1 MKAARKI
8 LPDKRGAYK
17 LFERGCLFQDF
28 QYMENIIIHISVFIY
43 TVQCSLIYKE
53 GQG

>member
-1 MKAARKI
+1 MARKI

-28 QYMENIIIHISVFIY
+28 QYMENIIRNTHFSVY
-43 TVQCSLIYKE
+43 LHCTCSLIHKE